1 MPFAASNT
9 SLPLFDA
16 GGLKVWMEVCREDAF
31 DCRIQPAPCCDCC
44 QQTCQPRIPLAQ
56 LFQIHMFQTTFSKC
70 TVVLSRLKSGKTAF
84 ISNGMTALP
93 RGLC

>member
-1 MPFAASNT
+1 MR
-9 SLPLFDA
+9 LL
-16 GGLKVWMEVCREDAF
+16 
-31 DCRIQPAPCCDCC
+31 
-44 QQTCQPRIPLAQ
+44 QQTGQPRIPLAQ